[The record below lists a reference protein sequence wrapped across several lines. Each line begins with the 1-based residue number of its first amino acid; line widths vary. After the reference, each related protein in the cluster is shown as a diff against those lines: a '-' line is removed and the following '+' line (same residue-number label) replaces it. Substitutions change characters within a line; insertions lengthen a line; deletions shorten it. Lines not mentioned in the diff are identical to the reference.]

1 MDRRAAL
8 EDFVQRNR
16 WLHRRAELDRAA
28 VAVLDSFEGAGV
40 RSLLL
45 KGPVLAR
52 LLYGS
57 EEAHRDYFDIDLLVG
72 PPDLAKARE
81 ALAGLGYRWGHEGAW
96 NRRRGGSFTP
106 SSGRSGG
113 IWSTLG

>member
-57 EEAHRDYFDIDLLVG
+57 EEAPRDYFDIDLLVG
-72 PPDLAKARE
+72 PPDLAKARRRWPGWDT
-81 ALAGLGYRWGHEGAW
+81 AGATRSVESTTWP
-96 NRRRGGSFTP
+96 GSFTP